1 MSITYLCIM
10 VPYLSK
16 GQKAVV
22 LALIMLQ
29 MHQVAL
35 SSALNLLP
43 ESGLGGM
50 ISEIPLS
57 SNSVTQFRERL
68 SFAKY
73 NCYIKLPL
81 VLDHRANP
89 CSYLDPSFHLSIFLF
104 KKRMSTKGSEEKSS
118 TSSQFSKSIYSTSI
132 PLYQD
137 VPHQTLRQAICNI
150 SLPNTLVTG
159 AHRPGLALIGCPCSL
174 E

>member
-10 VPYLSK
+10 VPYLSNS
-16 GQKAVV
+16 QKAVV
-22 LALIMLQ
+22 LALVMLQ
-29 MHQVAL
+29 MHQAAL

-68 SFAKY
+68 SFAEY

-89 CSYLDPSFHLSIFLF
+89 CSYLDPSFHLSSYL
-104 KKRMSTKGSEEKSS
+104 KRECLRKVQKRSPVPVASFVNRFTVLVFHYTKMYPTK
-118 TSSQFSKSIYSTSI
+118 
-132 PLYQD
+132 L
-137 VPHQTLRQAICNI
+137 
-150 SLPNTLVTG
+150 
-159 AHRPGLALIGCPCSL
+159 
-174 E
+174 